1 MNPSPPV
8 PAVPITPAAARRRQI
23 NRWRLA
29 PNYTILVLLALTTL
43 GPILVL
49 AFNSLKSAADIGR
62 NPLGLPVG
70 LMWENYARAWEIGG
84 FAVTSRNSLILV
96 VGTVVLV
103 LLLAGPA
110 AYSMAKLKPPGVGG
124 LIAYFFV
131 ASTLPLF
138 LFLIPLFYLWVKI
151 GLYNNLFGLILLYTA
166 FNAPFAIF
174 LLRSY
179 LIGLPKSLEDAAQVD
194 GANDFQVFTRV
205 IVPLAWPAFLTVG
218 LVVAL
223 NVWNEYVLATV
234 FLSDQ
239 EKFTIVTSYQ
249 NFSTRFSQ
257 DWSLTSAAAMMM
269 VLPILAI
276 FFALQRQFIE
286 GLTQG
291 SVKG

>member
-1 MNPSPPV
+1 M
-8 PAVPITPAAARRRQI
+8 
-23 NRWRLA
+23 
-29 PNYTILVLLALTTL
+29 
-43 GPILVL
+43 
-49 AFNSLKSAADIGR
+49 
-62 NPLGLPVG
+62 
-70 LMWENYARAWEIGG
+70 
-84 FAVTSRNSLILV
+84 
-96 VGTVVLV
+96 
-103 LLLAGPA
+103 
-110 AYSMAKLKPPGVGG
+110 G

-138 LFLIPLFYLWVKI
+138 LFLVPLFYLWIKL
-151 GLYNNLFGLILLYTA
+151 GLYNNLFGLVLLYTA
-166 FNAPFAIF
+166 FNSPFAIF

-223 NVWNEYVLATV
+223 NVWNEYLLATV

-239 EKFTIVTSYQ
+239 EKFTVVTSYQ

-269 VLPILAI
+269 VLPILAT

>member
-1 MNPSPPV
+1 MRPK
-8 PAVPITPAAARRRQI
+8 TLGRRRR
-23 NRWRLA
+23 NRWQLA
-29 PNYTILVLLALTTL
+29 PNYALLVLLTVTAL
-43 GPILVL
+43 GPVLVL
-49 AFNSLKSAADIGR
+49 AFNSLKSEADIGR
-62 NPLGLPVG
+62 NPLGPPATFL
-70 LMWENYARAWEIGG
+70 WQNYVRAWEIGG
-84 FAVTSRNSLILV
+84 FATTSLNSLFLV
-96 VGTVVLV
+96 IGTVLLV
-103 LLLAGPA
+103 LLLTGPA
-110 AYSMAKLKPPGVGG
+110 AYSIAKLQPPGVVG

-138 LFLIPLFYLWVKI
+138 LFLVPLFYLWIKL
-151 GLYNNLFGLILLYTA
+151 GLYNNLFGLVLLYTA
-166 FNAPFAIF
+166 FNSPFAIF

-179 LIGLPKSLEDAAQVD
+179 LVGLPKSLEDAAQVD

-223 NVWNEYVLATV
+223 NVWNEYLLATV

-239 EKFTIVTSYQ
+239 EKFTVVTSYQ

-269 VLPILAI
+269 VLPILAT